1 MNFQKRVKVA
11 PDVLFRTFTTEAI
24 LLNLKT
30 EWYYELDDVGVR
42 MWQCVNDSG
51 TIQAAYETLLDEYE
65 VEPAQLKQDM
75 TDLLTQLLENQL
87 IVLQDA

>member
-1 MNFQKRVKVA
+1 MDFQKRVKVA
-11 PDVLFRTFTTEAI
+11 PDVLFRTLSSEAI

-30 EWYYELDDVGVR
+30 ERYYELDDVGVR
-42 MWQCVNDSG
+42 MWQCVNESE
-51 TIQAAYETLLDEYE
+51 TIQAAYETLIEEYA
-65 VEPAQLKQDM
+65 VEPSQLKQDM